1 MSGGNDGTAGGVVN
15 RTVVSRYRLHELIG
29 KGGMGAVWRATDEL
43 LGRTVA
49 LKQVR
54 LDGLPPSEAVVAR
67 ERTMREARIAA
78 ALHHPHVVTVF
89 DVVLDKD
96 GNGDDE
102 PWLVMEYVPAR
113 SLGSVL
119 AERGALPPAEV
130 AMIGAQVASALGA
143 AHASGIV
150 HRDVKPDNVLVI
162 PSLAGL
168 VVKLTD
174 FGISHAAAVPAL
186 TATGILTGTPAYF
199 APETARGE
207 RTDARSDMYSLGAT
221 LYAAVEGH
229 PPFGFG
235 DDNLLAFLARV
246 GRGGPPPPRQ
256 AGPLTGLL
264 RDLVADAP
272 AARPTAAQAA
282 HALYGIAASTGRPM
296 APTSAFGPPRRGRR
310 SVAIA
315 GAALVVVAAV
325 VATVLVVGSRGST
338 QPRPQAAPTTSAAT
352 TPAAT
357 TPAARTP
364 VNAAPGPL
372 SAEHTADPCSLL
384 HRPLLERYGSTS
396 IQPDNGQFRECTAYV
411 AFEGGVDVAVQAQL
425 YNGPETLRAANGWS
439 PPQDGPRLLA
449 PDKFADYC
457 DQRVLHPDGS
467 SVLIIASA
475 PTPRELCPL
484 VTAVAEEAASRLV
497 DPGIGQR
504 VWPPGSVLATRNA
517 CDMLTPD
524 EAARVTGN
532 TPARSWPGFGG
543 FSCQWGLPDAT
554 SANVTLTFVRRAPFD
569 ADDGEPVTFGGK
581 PGRKVVQPG
590 AWCEVDVQQ
599 REYVDDQGYPT
610 IELVR
615 VNVYGPEPASCVHAS
630 ELAGI
635 ANSRLGAA

>member
-1 MSGGNDGTAGGVVN
+1 MGGGNDSTVGGAVD
-15 RTVVSRYRLHELIG
+15 RTVAGRYRLHELIG

-54 LDGLPPSEAVVAR
+54 LDGLPASEAAVAR

-96 GNGDDE
+96 ADGDDE

-130 AMIGAQVASALGA
+130 AMIGAQVASALVA

-162 PSLAGL
+162 PSPAGL

-186 TATGILTGTPAYF
+186 TATGVLTGTPAYF

-246 GRGGPPPPRQ
+246 GRGGAPAPRQ

-272 AARPTAAQAA
+272 AARPTAVQAE
-282 HALYGIAASTGRPM
+282 HALYGIAASMRHRM
-296 APTSAFGPPRRGRR
+296 APTRAFEPRRRGRR

-315 GAALVVVAAV
+315 GVALVAVAAV
-325 VATVLVVGSRGST
+325 VATVLVVGSRGPS
-338 QPRPQAAPTTSAAT
+338 QPAPQAAPTTPTSIAPA
-352 TPAAT
+352 TPAA
-357 TPAARTP
+357 
-364 VNAAPGPL
+364 AAPGPL
-372 SAEHTADPCSLL
+372 SVERAADPCSLL
-384 HRPLLERYGSTS
+384 VRPVLERYGSTV
-396 IQPDNGQFRECTAYV
+396 IDPDDGRFLECGAWVSV
-411 AFEGGVDVAVQAQL
+411 AGGEVVVVFAEL
-425 YNGPETLRAANGWS
+425 YNGPETQRATAGW
-439 PPQDGPRLLA
+439 PPPREGPRIL
-449 PDKFADYC
+449 DSETGFEYC
-457 DQRVLHPDGS
+457 ERRVLHPDGS
-467 SVLIIASA
+467 SVLINGSG
-475 PTPRELCPL
+475 RLVDLCGM
-484 VTAVAEEAASRLV
+484 VTAVAEAAVARLV

-504 VWPPGSVLATRNA
+504 ALPAGSVLGPHNA
-517 CDMLTPD
+517 CDLLTPE
-524 EAARVTGN
+524 EAARAAGN
-532 TPARSWPGFGG
+532 SPPRSWPGFGG
-543 FSCQWGLPDAT
+543 FSCQWGLPESDT
-554 SANVTLTFVRRAPFD
+554 SNVTIAFVRRPPFD
-569 ADDGEPVTFGGK
+569 ETDGEPGQFGNR
-581 PGRKVVQPG
+581 PGRTSIEPG
-590 AWCEVDVQQ
+590 RWCRVDVQHS
-599 REYVDDQGYPT
+599 EYTSPSLGPR
-610 IELVR
+610 IEVVR
-615 VNVYGPEPASCVHAS
+615 VYVGGAEPTSCSHAS
-630 ELAGI
+630 ELAVI
-635 ANSRLGAA
+635 AGSRLGAA

>member
-1 MSGGNDGTAGGVVN
+1 MSGGNGSAVGGAVN
-15 RTVVSRYRLHELIG
+15 RTVAGRYRLHELIG

-54 LDGLPPSEAVVAR
+54 LDGLPAAEAAVAR

-89 DVVLDKD
+89 DVVLDKGGD
-96 GNGDDE
+96 GDGE

-162 PSLAGL
+162 PSPAGL
-168 VVKLTD
+168 IVKLTD

-207 RTDARSDMYSLGAT
+207 QTDARSDMYSLGAT
-221 LYAAVEGH
+221 LYTAVEGH

-272 AARPTAAQAA
+272 AARPTAVQAA
-282 HALYGIAASTGRPM
+282 RALYGIVASTGRQM
-296 APTSAFGPPRRGRR
+296 APTTAFEPPRRGRR

-315 GAALVVVAAV
+315 GAALVAAAAV
-325 VATVLVVGSRGST
+325 VATVLVVGSGTPT
-338 QPRPQAAPTTSAAT
+338 QPAPQAAPTTPVVT
-352 TPAAT
+352 TPAT
-357 TPAARTP
+357 RTPA
-364 VNAAPGPL
+364 NASPGPL
-372 SAEHTADPCSLL
+372 SAERTADPCSLL
-384 HRPLLERYGSTS
+384 HQPLLERYGSTT
-396 IQPDNGQFRECTAYV
+396 IDTDNGFFRECTAFV
-411 AFEGGVDVAVQAQL
+411 AFDGGENVAVRAQL
-425 YNGPETLRAANGWS
+425 FNGPETQRAVSGWS

-449 PDKFADYC
+449 PDEYADYC

-467 SVLIIASA
+467 SVLVLASA
-475 PTPRELCPL
+475 QTPRELCPL
-484 VTAVAEEAASRLV
+484 VTAVAEDVASRLV

-504 VWPPGSVLATRNA
+504 VWPAESVLATRNA
-517 CDMLTPD
+517 CDLVTPD
-524 EAARVTGN
+524 EAARITGI

-543 FSCQWGLPDAT
+543 FSCQWGLPDSA
-554 SANVTLTFVRRAPFD
+554 SANVTVTFLRRPPFD
-569 ADDGEPVTFGGK
+569 AVEGEAVMIGST
-581 PGRKVVQPG
+581 PGRRFVEPG
-590 AWCEVDVQQ
+590 NWCEVNVQQ
-599 REYVDDQGYPT
+599 REYVDTRGFQT

-615 VNVYGPEPASCVHAS
+615 VNVYGPEPETCAHAS
-630 ELAGI
+630 EMAGVV
-635 ANSRLGAA
+635 NSRLGAA